1 MKDIHDIH
9 VEELVPEYIEI
20 RSPDSDALPKE
31 DVDIEEWF
39 VENYQYEDEF
49 FETGDE

>member
-1 MKDIHDIH
+1 MDKIH
-9 VEELVPEYIEI
+9 VEELIPEYIEI
-20 RSPDSDALPKE
+20 RSPDSDVAPKE

-39 VENYQYEDEF
+39 VENYQYDDEF